1 MPGSKVL
8 NRYAITLLEI
18 ALEKNNLDIVHN
30 DIKLLINTFDKSS
43 DLKRVVESPVI
54 KPDVKISILNEI
66 FSKQLNKDTL
76 DFVHFIV
83 NKRREEI
90 LYPVAKRFIELRN
103 EHLGIVELKVSTA
116 FTLSD
121 AEITDLKNKF
131 ETILNKKVTT
141 KFTVDNNLIGGFIAR
156 VGDTVYNASV
166 KHQLSLLKKEFTHSG
181 LSLN

>member
-103 EHLGIVELKVSTA
+103 EYLGIVELKVSTA
-116 FTLSD
+116 FILND

-166 KHQLSLLKKEFTHSG
+166 KHQLSLLKKEFTHGG

>member
-1 MPGSKVL
+1 M
-8 NRYAITLLEI
+8 Y
-18 ALEKNNLDIVHN
+18 
-30 DIKLLINTFDKSS
+30 LI
-43 DLKRVVESPVI
+43 
-54 KPDVKISILNEI
+54 
-66 FSKQLNKDTL
+66 
-76 DFVHFIV
+76 FVHFIV

-116 FTLSD
+116 FTLND
-121 AEITDLKNKF
+121 EEITDLKNKF
-131 ETILNKKVTT
+131 ETILNKKVTL

-166 KHQLSLLKKEFTHSG
+166 KHQLGLLKKEFIHSG

>member
-8 NRYAITLLEI
+8 NRYAISLLEI
-18 ALEKNNLDIVHN
+18 ALEKNNLDIVYN

-103 EHLGIVELKVSTA
+103 EYLGIVELKVSTA
-116 FTLSD
+116 FILND

-141 KFTVDNNLIGGFIAR
+141 KFTVDNNLIGGFVAR

-166 KHQLSLLKKEFTHSG
+166 KHQLSLLKKEFTHGG